1 MLAYIPA
8 RGGSQRIPRK
18 NIRLLGGKPIVAH
31 VIEQVL
37 QLTFVTDVFVS
48 TDDAE
53 IKDVA
58 ESFGA
63 QCGALRDPCLSNSKA
78 GFIDLIKQDIPRY
91 CREAED
97 DEVLFCL
104 ATAALVP
111 SEVYIS
117 AYEEYTISQPDIL
130 MSCEPYPEPV
140 WWALQQK
147 EDGYWHPMYPDKVL
161 INSQDLPKTLTDSG
175 LFYFFNQRNMNRF
188 SSHKIVEKLQ
198 AFEVPHQYRCDVND
212 EEDWERLEW
221 KFQRLNYNK
230 E

>member
-18 NIRLLGGKPIVAH
+18 NIRPLDGKPIMAH
-31 VIEQVL
+31 VIEQVQKL
-37 QLTFVTDVFVS
+37 PFITDIFVS
-48 TDDAE
+48 TDDVE

-63 QCGALRDPCLSNSKA
+63 QCCALRDPRLSNSKA
-78 GFIDLIKQDIPRY
+78 GFIDLIKEDLPRF
-91 CREAED
+91 CQEVGS

-111 SEVYIS
+111 AEIYSS
-117 AYEEYTISQPDIL
+117 AYEEYKTSLPDIL
-130 MSCEPYPEPV
+130 MSCEAYPEPI

-147 EDGYWHPMYPDKVL
+147 EDSYWHPMFPDKVL

-175 LFYFFNQRNMNRF
+175 LFYIFNQKNMSRF

-198 AFEVPHQYRCDVND
+198 AFEVPYQYRCDVND
-212 EEDWERLEW
+212 DEDWERLEW
-221 KFQRLNYNK
+221 KYQRINSGK
-230 E
+230 